1 MEFSKIIEKGLA
13 LGISEIE
20 IYAQST
26 ESNNIKLLKGKVE
39 TYNLSKLNSLTI
51 RGLYNGKMAVVSTEN
66 VNEETD
72 ITGIEI
78 DYSQAADEVADQ
90 LFINREAMYEI

>member
-26 ESNNIKLLKGKVE
+26 ESNNIKLRNGLVE
-39 TYNLSKLNSLTI
+39 TYNLNSIKSVTI
-51 RGLYNGKMAVVSTEN
+51 RGLYNDKMAVVSTEK
-66 VNEETD
+66 T
-72 ITGIEI
+72 IKRYIPKF
-78 DYSQAADEVADQ
+78 SA
-90 LFINREAMYEI
+90 

>member
-20 IYAQST
+20 IYAESSV
-26 ESNNIKLLKGKVE
+26 SNNIKLLKGKVE
-39 TYNLSKLNSLTI
+39 TYNLSNLKAVTI

-66 VNEETD
+66 VSEE
-72 ITGIEI
+72 
-78 DYSQAADEVADQ
+78 AV
-90 LFINREAMYEI
+90 EA